1 VMKMKQRFE
10 ISVIGIIVL
19 IVLLL
24 PTLSGCIDLT
34 GNTPSSTTSTI
45 ATTSPVSA
53 ASTTTTPIDTTWA
66 PPTASSNSDELP
78 SIADAVAL
86 VKPAVVAIN
95 TEVVTQSIFGDFTQ
109 EGAGSGWVLDEA
121 GIIVTNNHVVE
132 GASTISVTLDDGR
145 TFTVDPNS
153 VHTDSL
159 NDLAILSI
167 DAGNLPALNIGD
179 SSRLRVGDWVIAIG
193 NALGLGIRATE
204 GIISREGVQ
213 LPVDQDETLYDLLE
227 TTAVIN
233 PGNSGGP
240 LVNLAGEVIG
250 ITSAKIAQ
258 TGIEG
263 MGYAISINTAMPIIQ
278 QLVNQGHV
286 TRPWLGV
293 SIAPLSP
300 SVLAAVAMDPEL
312 ASVINVD
319 KITADQGI
327 LLLEVVAGS
336 PADNAGLKPGD
347 VIISI
352 AGEAVV
358 NNQEFLRVLYQQEI
372 GQPLEITYQRGDTES
387 STTAFPIKRTTSP

>member
-1 VMKMKQRFE
+1 V
-10 ISVIGIIVL
+10 
-19 IVLLL
+19 
-24 PTLSGCIDLT
+24 
-34 GNTPSSTTSTI
+34 
-45 ATTSPVSA
+45 
-53 ASTTTTPIDTTWA
+53 ASTTATPVDPGWT
-66 PPTASSNSDELP
+66 PPTAGATSAALP
-78 SIADAVAL
+78 SIADVVAL
-86 VKPAVVAIN
+86 VKPSVVAIN
-95 TEVVTQSIFGDFTQ
+95 TEVVSQSIFGDITQ
-109 EGAGSGWVLDEA
+109 ESAGSGWILDEA

-145 TFTVDPNS
+145 TFTDIPGS
-153 VHTDSL
+153 LYTDSL
-159 NDLAILSI
+159 SDLAIFSI
-167 DAGNLPALNIGD
+167 DTGNLPALSIGD

-204 GIISREGVQ
+204 GIVSRQGVE
-213 LPVDQDETLYDLLE
+213 LPLDQETLYDLLE

-278 QLVNQGHV
+278 QLVNRGSV

-300 SVLAAVAMDPEL
+300 SVLAAVAMDTDL

-319 KITADQGI
+319 EITAEKGI

-336 PADNAGLKPGD
+336 PAANAGLKPGD

-352 AGEAVV
+352 AGEAVA

-372 GQPLEITYQRGDTES
+372 GQPLEVIYQRGNLQYNATVIPS
-387 STTAFPIKRTTSP
+387 QSPAPA